1 MEQLSIHWIQAKALI
16 YLGVRLS
23 DLFEPEDM
31 RSDPEPRGSIQQKN
45 AIIGLLVAI
54 VAVLGIILLVQSC
67 DDGTKSTTTQQTAT
81 APVDEAPEEE
91 PTEEEPAEEAL
102 VEEAP
107 VEEAPAEEAPV
118 EEEPAE
124 EAPAEEAPVEEAPE
138 EEPDEEEPAEEEP
151 SEELPVEED
160 SGPPEPPVN
169 VLCLPSVNESEF
181 SLQWD
186 APAEPDD
193 VFGINV
199 YISENGG
206 AYNRVVQELVSDG
219 VVSTDLDSGTKWG
232 IIAVSVPVG
241 TPLMIAVT
249 SFDADYSESG
259 WWPIDA
265 YYGSGTDC
273 FTGPPDAPNI
283 GTVSPGAG
291 SGETNIQILPNEYD
305 QAPAEDIVSY
315 TVLVDT
321 GSGFQEVPIIY
332 QNFES
337 SFSGY
342 LLIVSPNDHAPA
354 CLLYTSPSPR
364 DRSVSRM
371 PSSA

>member
-1 MEQLSIHWIQAKALI
+1 
-16 YLGVRLS
+16 
-23 DLFEPEDM
+23 M

-81 APVDEAPEEE
+81 APVEEAPEEE
-91 PTEEEPAEEAL
+91 PTEEEPAEEAPA
-102 VEEAP
+102 EEAP

-124 EAPAEEAPVEEAPE
+124 EAPVEEAPVEETPE
-138 EEPDEEEPAEEEP
+138 EEPDEEEPDEEEP

-232 IIAVSVPVG
+232 IIAV
-241 TPLMIAVT
+241 
-249 SFDADYSESG
+249 
-259 WWPIDA
+259 
-265 YYGSGTDC
+265 
-273 FTGPPDAPNI
+273 
-283 GTVSPGAG
+283 
-291 SGETNIQILPNEYD
+291 
-305 QAPAEDIVSY
+305 
-315 TVLVDT
+315 
-321 GSGFQEVPIIY
+321 
-332 QNFES
+332 
-337 SFSGY
+337 
-342 LLIVSPNDHAPA
+342 
-354 CLLYTSPSPR
+354 
-364 DRSVSRM
+364 
-371 PSSA
+371 